1 MVLLAISAP
10 YIIYTSFLLG
20 QSWHVCPMIDGRFF
34 FFFWNSSLQGS
45 QSGAQSYSFYLFIYY
60 FLMEEV

>member
-1 MVLLAISAP
+1 MCAQWSM
-10 YIIYTSFLLG
+10 G
-20 QSWHVCPMIDGRFF
+20 DFF
-34 FFFWNSSLQGS
+34 FLFCDSSLQGS